1 MVRILTKEEN
11 MKKSWMKRAAAVGL
25 SVMMIGGLSACGS
38 QKNAVD
44 ATEVFASVDDNK
56 DMQVTMDVANFMA
69 RYSQAMYE
77 TYYMSYLGDDMWT
90 QSAGEDQTYEDTV
103 KSSVSTS
110 VEEMLVLRANAEKY
124 GVTLSDEE
132 EASIEEAAKQ
142 FMEDNTDEDGNTV
155 ISASED
161 VVKQVLELYTY
172 RTKMYNEL
180 VKDVDLEVSDE
191 EALQKAMG
199 YIHFEDDE
207 EDSDTSSDASSDT
220 DSDSKDSSDAS
231 SDTDAASKD
240 SSDSSETKEL
250 RTAKEKADEFYAGLQ
265 AGKDF
270 KEYAEELGYDPVETA
285 FDETT
290 TSPNEDT
297 IKAVWSLKEGEYTD
311 IIETEDSGCYIA
323 LLTSDFDK
331 EATEAQK
338 DNIRED
344 RKSDAYTE
352 AVAELKENTKV
363 TVNEDLL
370 DDIDFT
376 KQGVTMHQEETADD
390 SADSSADDST
400 ESTDSSA
407 DDSADS
413 SAENTD
419 SSADE

>member
-1 MVRILTKEEN
+1 

-25 SVMMIGGLSACGS
+25 SAVMIGGLSACGS
-38 QKNAVD
+38 QKSAVD
-44 ATEVFASVDDNK
+44 AEEVFASVDDDK

-90 QSAGEDQTYEDTV
+90 QSADEDQTYEDTV

-110 VEEMLVLRANAEKY
+110 IEEMLLLRANAEKY
-124 GVTLSDEE
+124 GVTISDDE

-142 FMEDNTDEDGNTV
+142 FMEDNTDEDGNAV

-207 EDSDTSSDASSDT
+207 EDSDASSDASSDT
-220 DSDSKDSSDAS
+220 DSGDSPDAS
-231 SDTDAASKD
+231 SDTDSAD
-240 SSDSSETKEL
+240 SETKEL
-250 RTAKEKADEFYAGLQ
+250 RTAREKADEFYAGLQ
-265 AGKDF
+265 EGKDF
-270 KEYAEELGYDPVETA
+270 KEYAEELGYDPVETS

-297 IKAVWSLKEGEYTD
+297 IKAVWNLKEGEYTEV
-311 IIETEDSGCYIA
+311 IETEDSGCYIA

-370 DDIDFT
+370 DDIDFVD
-376 KQGVTMHQEETADD
+376 QGVTMYQEETAEEDTE
-390 SADSSADDST
+390 SSSED

-407 DDSADS
+407 DED
-413 SAENTD
+413 TD
-419 SSADE
+419 ESTDE